1 MKGVS
6 SGGLL
11 QKEPTAAE
19 KNVLHLLTD
28 KFLTPKQISRER
40 KTSHS
45 TTKKHITNLKKKGLL
60 GVVAHTSVA
69 NTYTPSTTGHQIRLH
84 AERYRIKLI
93 ESSKEFH
100 RARERANSIFLDG
113 NRVVLYRDSLMV
125 YSDQSFFGTDP
136 ESCEA
141 KALSYWPRFFVK
153 LQTQLKILILKERSQ
168 NIKQTFYH
176 FAELGNELADDLRR
190 KKNKVRVFGS
200 EDGKEWLLFDDSH
213 KLSEAETTRPPTAK
227 KTAKDDMSKVVQP
240 FFNDIRDNEDKVSL
254 PSETAVMLN
263 QAAHITLRQA
273 QLSEDYAKNIEV
285 HVKAIKALSA
295 AGVSMASEVNKL
307 RTMRKQSKLSRWFDG

>member
-1 MKGVS
+1 M
-6 SGGLL
+6 
-11 QKEPTAAE
+11 QKEPTPAE
-19 KNVLHLLTD
+19 KDVLRLLTAE
-28 KFLTPKQISRER
+28 FLTPKQVSRRR
-40 KTSHS
+40 KTKHGV
-45 TTKKHITNLKKKGLL
+45 TKKHIANLKKKGLL
-60 GVVAHTSVA
+60 GMVASSMVA
-69 NTYTPSTTGHQIRLH
+69 NTYTTPTTGHQIRLH

-93 ESSKEFH
+93 EPSREFH
-100 RARERANSIFLDG
+100 RARERANSILVGG

-125 YSDQSFFGTDP
+125 YSDQSFFGDDCD
-136 ESCEA
+136 SCEA
-141 KALSYWPRFFVK
+141 KACAYWPRFFVK
-153 LQTQLKILILKERSQ
+153 LQSQLKILILKERSQ

-227 KTAKDDMSKVVQP
+227 RTAKDDMGKVVQP
-240 FFNDIRDNEDKVSL
+240 FFNDLRDNEADVSL